1 MLQVNRGLTD
11 CSEYFPGR
19 TNEREDEIH
28 GELMYDVTVFSFF
41 SQLVIQVDIND
52 DLIFL
57 LS

>member
-11 CSEYFPGR
+11 CSEYLPGR

-28 GELMYDVTVFSFF
+28 GELMNDVTVFSFF